1 MLLHS
6 LWKLRNKVVMDAPEL
21 HYFKNPPTKTW
32 IETRLISLPSSK
44 QEKSNQNARMIS
56 LPSSNQEKSNP
67 NAELITLPSSNQEK
81 SNPNALREH
90 STMLPNYYALSPYCE
105 ASYYAS

>member
-56 LPSSNQEKSNP
+56 LPNLKQEKSNR
-67 NAELITLPSSNQEK
+67 NTRMISLGSSKQKKRNQK
-81 SNPNALREH
+81 
-90 STMLPNYYALSPYCE
+90 
-105 ASYYAS
+105 